1 MSYKLWVGENFD
13 ELNKIV
19 EEKTKNFEFDTKLYN
34 LAKFPTI
41 ENDDLRKKVDENMEN
56 IKYWSD
62 DDYDENDN
70 KLEEKNLK
78 KDENKKIKKKYLEYK
93 I

>member
-1 MSYKLWVGENFD
+1 MQICK
-13 ELNKIV
+13 
-19 EEKTKNFEFDTKLYN
+19 EKAKNFEWDKELYN

-41 ENDDLRKKVDENMEN
+41 ENDDLRKEVDENMEN

-62 DDYDENDN
+62 DDYDENDY

-78 KDENKKIKKKYLEYK
+78 KDENKKIKKKYLEFK
-93 I
+93 KEKN